1 MIRRTNPPHAH
12 TILIAILDLL
22 KARELPSGQD
32 LLSPLKVRMRKG
44 LPIYPS
50 VGTIRANSYWVP
62 EAKRKPLEETRKKLK
77 VPLFIPLPALEMV
90 KTSSGHCK
98 GLLTARNEGRLFAT
112 LQGCNPTSQPNHNR
126 RCAAL
131 LRHGQTATVLPL
143 LLLTHLLEPSYH
155 GCPT

>member
-112 LQGCNPTSQPNHNR
+112 LQFATQRLN
-126 RCAAL
+126 
-131 LRHGQTATVLPL
+131 QTTIGVVLPCCA
-143 LLLTHLLEPSYH
+143 TARRPRFFRS
-155 GCPT
+155 CF